1 MSDESKPIKV
11 AVLGGG
17 MAAMTTAFELTDPSL
32 NGKYDVTVYQL
43 GWRLGGKGASGR
55 DMDNNDRILEHGLHV
70 WLGCYENSFHIMREC
85 YEELGRSPKDPLGTV
100 DQAFKPQSLVAL
112 QECFNGQWLPWEFNF
127 PTTNEFPGNKDKL
140 PSMWDYLRMVLE
152 WIPKFLDPYI
162 DKYLKEELP
171 QALNGVVE
179 LSQSALNG
187 NRSFVGSEA
196 LNAALEVA
204 HSLDDTADPGDEPKH
219 QMIHKHLT
227 EFKTAVHA
235 RILDGLKTD
244 RELYHLWVMLDLAVS
259 NMLGILADRLLYK
272 PLDSINQYDYR
283 EWLGKHGADQL
294 TLDSGP
300 VMVLYELVFAYE
312 NGVTQ
317 GPKTDVKPNL
327 EAGTLLHGL
336 PRIALGYT
344 GAFMWLMQAGMGDTV
359 FAPMYQVLQ
368 RRGVKFEFFSRVTNL
383 EVEEEE
389 LVGIE
394 VSRQV
399 NLKVSQYDPLILV
412 KGLPCWPSEPLYQQ
426 IVEGDTLQRDNIDL
440 ESFWTTWK
448 DTGGSIHLKAGVDF
462 DQVVLGISLAALPF
476 ICQPWI
482 NGNPKWEAMVSEIRT
497 VQTQSAQFWMAP
509 KLGAM
514 GSVLP
519 RSVNGTFS
527 ISPLDTWADM
537 SHLIESENWFPD
549 QVGTIT
555 YFTGPMAGPPQ
566 PPPATDS
573 GFEQQA
579 EEEARQNVLKLAGQL
594 NELWPHFNLDD
605 LVAPPMVFGPG
616 RLNYQYVRANDDPT
630 ERYVQTVRNSS
641 QYRLRADQSG
651 IKRLYLAGDWTENGL
666 NMGCIEAAT
675 TSGMQASRAISGFP
689 TVIVGENQ
697 HTW

>member
-17 MAAMTTAFELTDPSL
+17 MAAMTAAYELTDPGL

-70 WLGCYENSFHIMREC
+70 WLGCYENSFHIMQEC
-85 YEELGRSPKDPLGTV
+85 YAELGRSPRDPLGTIE
-100 DQAFKPQSLVAL
+100 QAFRPQSLVAL
-112 QECFNGQWLPWEFNF
+112 QECFNSQWIPWEFNF
-127 PTTNEFPGNKDKL
+127 PTTNEFPGNKEKL

-152 WIPKFLDPYI
+152 WIPNFLDPYI
-162 DKYLKEELP
+162 EKYLKEEFQDVSGEATGP
-171 QALNGVVE
+171 VA
-179 LSQSALNG
+179 SSPDG
-187 NRSFVGSEA
+187 NRSFVGRKA
-196 LNAALEVA
+196 LYDALDLA
-204 HSLDDTADPGDEPKH
+204 HSLDEIAGPGDEDVH
-219 QMIHKHLT
+219 QKIHSLLS
-227 EFKTAVHA
+227 EFKTLVHG
-235 RILDGLKTD
+235 RILDGLDTD

-259 NMLGILADRLLYK
+259 NMLGILADQLLYK

-283 EWLGKHGADQL
+283 EWLGKHGADPL

-300 VMVLYELVFAYE
+300 VMVLYELVFAFE
-312 NGVTQ
+312 NGNTSV
-317 GPKTDVKPNL
+317 PNV
-327 EAGTLLHGL
+327 EAGTLLHII
-336 PRIALGYT
+336 PRMVLGYT

-383 EVEEEE
+383 DVEGEE

-394 VSRQV
+394 ISRQV
-399 NLKVSQYDPLILV
+399 NLKVGTYNPLILV
-412 KGLPCWPSEPLYQQ
+412 KGLPCWPSKPLYQQ
-426 IVEGDTLQRDNIDL
+426 IEEGDALQQDNIDL

-448 DTGGSIHLKAGVDF
+448 DTGGTTHLKAGVHF

-476 ICQPWI
+476 LCQPWI
-482 NGNPKWEAMVSEIRT
+482 NHNPKWQAMVSEVRT

-509 KLGAM
+509 RLGAM

-519 RSVNGTFS
+519 KSINGTFTV
-527 ISPLDTWADM
+527 SPLDTWADM
-537 SHLIESENWFPD
+537 SHLIERENWFPN
-549 QVGTIT
+549 QVSTIA

-573 GFEQQA
+573 GFEKQA
-579 EEEARQNVLKLAGQL
+579 DEEARQNVLKLAGQL
-594 NELWPHFNLDD
+594 NELWSHFNLDD

-616 RLNYQYVRANDDPT
+616 RLDYQFVRANDDPT
-630 ERYVQTVRNSS
+630 ERYVQSVRNSS
-641 QYRLRADQSG
+641 QHRLRADQSG

-666 NMGCIEAAT
+666 NLGCIEAAV
-675 TSGMQASRAISGFP
+675 TSGMQASQAISGFP
-689 TVIVGENQ
+689 TVIVGDNR